1 MNAQF
6 MSSTPFGGQD
16 SLSQSNSNDAL
27 KWRFTVS
34 FGRMLY
40 EYELRSICEER
51 DSINMAIIREYE
63 NQTGIAAKSTED
75 LIQAFEIKNDVAD
88 QYKFELSEAIHKN
101 KKLTRG
107 NKALK
112 FGIAVF
118 VPAAFV
124 GGFILRSVK
133 PTGL

>member
-1 MNAQF
+1 
-6 MSSTPFGGQD
+6 MSSTPFGSQD

-51 DSINMAIIREYE
+51 DSINMAIIKEYE
-63 NQTGIAAKSTED
+63 NQTGIAARSTQD
-75 LIQAFEIKNDVAD
+75 LIQAFEIKNDVKD
-88 QYKFELSEAIHKN
+88 QVNSNLQDCLKAN
-101 KKLTRG
+101 KRLTRG

-124 GGFILRSVK
+124 GGFIVANKLN
-133 PTGL
+133 

>member
-1 MNAQF
+1 
-6 MSSTPFGGQD
+6 
-16 SLSQSNSNDAL
+16 
-27 KWRFTVS
+27 
-34 FGRMLY
+34 MLY

-51 DSINMAIIREYE
+51 DSINMAIIKEYE
-63 NQTGIAAKSTED
+63 NQTGIAARSTDD
-75 LIQAFEIKNDVAD
+75 LVEAFQIKNDVAD

-124 GGFILRSVK
+124 GGFIVANKLN
-133 PTGL
+133 